1 MGGVAHVQADHVR
14 AFGDQVLDDIGA
26 FRRRAESAEDFGFSH
41 GLEGFAL
48 KAGFLKEQS
57 CHSKCRAMQPS

>member
-1 MGGVAHVQADHVR
+1 
-14 AFGDQVLDDIGA
+14 
-26 FRRRAESAEDFGFSH
+26 
-41 GLEGFAL
+41 LEGFAL